1 MVRSIFLCI
10 DLLHFEDV
18 IIIQY
23 RPLIILYKY
32 HNNYDVL
39 YIGDFGIV
47 YRGLLTVEKN
57 NIPQP
62 VAVKTL
68 KGIFIIAI
76 SL

>member
-1 MVRSIFLCI
+1 METVG
-10 DLLHFEDV
+10 
-18 IIIQY
+18 QG
-23 RPLIILYKY
+23 IILYNNNY
-32 HNNYDVL
+32 NNYDVL

-76 SL
+76 VIYACG